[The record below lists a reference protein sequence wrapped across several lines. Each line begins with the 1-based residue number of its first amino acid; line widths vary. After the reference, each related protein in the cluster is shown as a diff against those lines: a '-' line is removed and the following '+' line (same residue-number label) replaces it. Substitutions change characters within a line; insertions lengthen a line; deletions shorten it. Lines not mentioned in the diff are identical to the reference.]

1 MLNLH
6 ISVNL
11 IIDNFLNFTI
21 VETINFKHPN
31 TTFYFDSQR
40 H

>member
-1 MLNLH
+1 MLNLRL
-6 ISVNL
+6 SVNL
-11 IIDNFLNFTI
+11 ILDNFLILTI